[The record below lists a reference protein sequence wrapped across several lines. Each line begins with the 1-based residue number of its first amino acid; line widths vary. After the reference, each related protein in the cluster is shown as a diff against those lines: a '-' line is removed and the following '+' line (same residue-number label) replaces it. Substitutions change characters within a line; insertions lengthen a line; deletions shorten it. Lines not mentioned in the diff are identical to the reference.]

1 MTNPSPLPA
10 ADPRPSATR
19 SSRMTAGDLALIAV
33 FAALIAALGAA
44 GTLTPVGDAAPITAQ
59 TLGVMLAGSILGGRR
74 GALAVL
80 TFLVLVA
87 AGLPLLA
94 PSPTRPSGG
103 LGVFTG
109 LTGGFLVGWLAG
121 AWVIGRLIEIGP
133 RRFAVG
139 WVALANV
146 IGGIVVVY
154 AFGVPLMAW
163 VTGMSLVHALATSAI
178 YLPGDLIKVVAT
190 TVVTQG
196 VHRGYPLLARQ
207 LDRSSGAAR

>member
-1 MTNPSPLPA
+1 
-10 ADPRPSATR
+10 
-19 SSRMTAGDLALIAV
+19 MTARDLALIAV
-33 FAALIAALGAA
+33 FAAFIAALGTA

-94 PSPTRPSGG
+94 PSPSRPSGG

-109 LTGGFLVGWLAG
+109 LTGGFLAGWVAG
-121 AWVIGRLIEIGP
+121 AWVIGRLVELGP
-133 RRFAVG
+133 RRFVVG
-139 WVALANV
+139 WIAVANV

-154 AFGVPLMAW
+154 AFGVPVMAW
-163 VTGMSLVHALATSAI
+163 VTGMSLVHTLTISAI

-190 TVVTQG
+190 AVVARG
-196 VHRGYPLLARQ
+196 VHRGYPVLARQ
-207 LDRSSGAAR
+207 LDRSAGATR